1 MTAAKIPLGQFT
13 VYGLRDGYFYLDGG
27 AMFGVVPKVLWEKI
41 YTPDKLNRIQMG
53 LNSLLIET
61 RKALVLVETGI
72 GPELDPKFRN
82 YYSVE
87 QQPGLVGELENLGFK
102 AQDVD
107 FVINSHLHFD
117 HCGGNTIRN
126 DDGELVPAF
135 PNARYIIQK
144 GEWEYGQNPCFRDK
158 PSYMPATFLPLAKH
172 GCLQLVDGN
181 TQITEGVEVLMVPGH
196 TSHHQCIKVTSD
208 SEVLFFLADLVPMS
222 GHVGL
227 SYIMSYD
234 LFPLET
240 LENKKK
246 YFDQALAEDWT
257 LAFVHDPLHFFGK
270 VGKEKDKYIFV
281 PLEKST

>member
-1 MTAAKIPLGQFT
+1 MTPATISIGQFT
-13 VYGLRDGYFYLDGG
+13 VHGLRDGYFYLDGG

-41 YTPDKLNRIQMG
+41 CTPDKQNRIQMG

-72 GPELDPKFRN
+72 GPGLDPKFRN

-87 QQPGLVGELENLGFK
+87 QDPGLIGELEKLGFG
-102 AQDVD
+102 AHDID

-117 HCGGNTIRN
+117 HCGGNTIKNR
-126 DDGELVPAF
+126 DDKTIPAF

-144 GEWEYGQNPCFRDK
+144 GEWEYAQAPCYRDK
-158 PSYMPATFLPLAKH
+158 TSYMPKNFLPLAEH
-172 GCLQLVDGN
+172 GSLQLVDGN
-181 TQITEGVEVLMVPGH
+181 TQITAGVEVLLAPGH
-196 TSHHQCIKVTSD
+196 TSHHQCIKLTSE
-208 SEVLFFLADLVPMS
+208 SEVLFFLADMVPMS
-222 GHVGL
+222 AHVGL

-246 YFDQALAEDWT
+246 YFDQAIAGDWT
-257 LAFVHDPLHFFGK
+257 LSFVHDPKLFFGK
-270 VGKEKDKYIFV
+270 VGKEQDKYIFL
-281 PLEKST
+281 PLEKFT